1 MTLAQLRAM
10 SAEEL
15 MQKAREVARE
25 EGWAIEERKG
35 RVVLIAENPDTAA
48 PLLIDLGIVV
58 EALHSVLGRAI
69 LS

>member
-25 EGWAIEERKG
+25 EGWTIEERNG
-35 RVVLIAENPDTAA
+35 RTILVAENPDTGA
-48 PLLIDLGIVV
+48 PLLIDLAIVV
-58 EALHSVLGRAI
+58 EALHSVMRKAI
-69 LS
+69 LP

>member
-15 MQKAREVARE
+15 MQKARETARE
-25 EGWAIEERKG
+25 EGWTIGERKG
-35 RVVLIAENPDTAA
+35 RVVLIAENPDTGA